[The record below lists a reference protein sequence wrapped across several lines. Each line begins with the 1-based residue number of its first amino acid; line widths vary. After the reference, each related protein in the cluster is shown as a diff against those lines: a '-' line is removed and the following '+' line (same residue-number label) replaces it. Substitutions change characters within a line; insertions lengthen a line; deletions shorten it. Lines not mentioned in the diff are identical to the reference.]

1 MKNYNFGIE
10 IEMTGLTRSKAARVL
25 ADYFGTSTNYDNSVN
40 DQSGRKWKIEYDGSI
55 TPSGGDDTKVELVS
69 PICTYEDI
77 ETIQEIT
84 RRLRKAGARGNSS
97 TGIHI
102 HVNGADHNANS
113 LRNLTNIMVAKED
126 LLVEAIAVKADR
138 MSYCEKADEEFI
150 KRVNKRIPRTKEQ
163 FMQRWYEGHSEPRTR
178 NYHPS
183 RYRILNIHSMTTKGT
198 VEFRCFNSQEAIRH
212 AGILK
217 AYIQLVLA
225 INHQAIT
232 QKFATPRKSKPQ
244 SKKFSMRVWMIR
256 MGMNGAEF
264 KTARTHLL
272 ANLSGDTAFATGR
285 PTATQNNEEVA

>member
-25 ADYFGTSTNYDNSVN
+25 ADYFGTSTNYDNTVS
-40 DQSGRKWKIEYDGSI
+40 DTQGRKWKICYDGSI
-55 TPSGGDDTKVELVS
+55 TTSGGEAVELVS
-69 PICTYEDI
+69 PICTYQDI
-77 ETIQEIT
+77 ETIQEIV
-84 RRLRKAGARGNSS
+84 RLLKGAGAKTNSS
-97 TGIHI
+97 CGIHI
-102 HVNGADHNANS
+102 HVNGADHTAAS
-113 LRNLTNIMVAKED
+113 LRNISNIMVAKED
-126 LLVEAIAVKADR
+126 LLVEALAVKAGR
-138 MSYCEKADEEFI
+138 MSYCQKADEDFI
-150 KRVNKRIPRTKEQ
+150 AKINKRIPRTKEQ
-163 FMQRWYEGHSEPRTR
+163 FLNRWYEGHSEPRTR

-183 RYRILNIHSMTTKGT
+183 RYRLLNIHSMTTKGT
-198 VEFRCFNSQEAIRH
+198 VEFRCFNATLH
-212 AGILK
+212 AGKIK